1 MHLEHVVNVC
11 VVWCTCLTR
20 DTCTDRLL
28 YLYDTWYTYGSLVVL
43 VGHVVHVP
51 DVCCAFRTRGARTGR
66 FICLYFMLC
75 TYGSLGVFVE
85 HVLVAWYVFRHV
97 VHVHVAC
104 RTRVVGLVCRT
115 CGDYMSIFS
124 H

>member
-20 DTCTDRLL
+20 DTCADRLL

-51 DVCCAFRTRGARTGR
+51 DVCCAFRTRGARTDR
-66 FICLYFMLC
+66 FIL
-75 TYGSLGVFVE
+75 
-85 HVLVAWYVFRHV
+85 VLHV
-97 VHVHVAC
+97 VHVLISWCVC
-104 RTRVVGLVCRT
+104 RTRVGGLVCV
-115 CGDYMSIFS
+115 
-124 H
+124 